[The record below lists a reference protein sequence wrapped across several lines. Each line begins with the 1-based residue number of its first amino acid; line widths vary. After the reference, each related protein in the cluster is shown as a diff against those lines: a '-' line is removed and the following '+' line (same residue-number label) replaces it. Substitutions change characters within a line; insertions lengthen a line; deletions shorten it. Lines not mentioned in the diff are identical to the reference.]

1 MRSIFRSVPLYLIVC
16 LLATSF
22 ADEIVHDSVQ
32 EGFNSHVENNHHE
45 EVIEHKNHNLDNI
58 PEHIPEQQESHNNHQ
73 EFTHVENTH
82 HDTIVENKH
91 HDTIVV
97 ENTHVENTHHDT
109 VVENTHHDTVVENTH
124 HDTVVENTH
133 HDAVVENT
141 HHDAVVKNT
150 HHDAGNSVDSS
161 HHAEE
166 FHTVPFRE
174 ENHQSN
180 HVETTSTHHEIPSE
194 PVHTNEEPH
203 TTKVDEG
210 SHTNKIEE
218 NVFTEPAEIIKRVD
232 EHSDASSKPDRVV
245 SDLKHELDLTKIAL
259 QEEKERR
266 EHEISYYS
274 HQLDLAHEKVELE
287 EEKRIQE
294 LADVKHQLA
303 IEKDLVFELESKLE
317 RSQHNGGASGSLE
330 SLRRELTN
338 CKDELLDKHHST
350 ATIVRDL
357 KHELN
362 QKHKE
367 SSARILE
374 LESES
379 GFCSAPPPDTK
390 SKSSAAA
397 RKNRGESPAGTSVG
411 SNVFG
416 VFSIVGSSVTM
427 AYNVL
432 ISPITTIVTGASSS
446 VYQAVHPIAH
456 GAGSHVGKQWN
467 KIVVPPY
474 RSHVEPH
481 VSKVTG
487 SIQGTYN
494 THMKRTVD
502 TYIEPIHAFAWD
514 RMKGATYTVFDFFRG
529 DGFLERV
536 AELPRNIFTVLSAPY
551 MTVVSSVSNS
561 YGMKLVFGKYSD
573 GASMFIVTVTTVTL
587 SYLFRRLLF
596 WSLTAFVFVLLSP
609 FTFAIFV
616 VSRGLGI
623 SSGGKKALK
632 PMNLHIDVFDHNA
645 HHSSQENL
653 NYHAPLSSVRPA
665 MSSDQWGLEQ
675 PMNYYGADANHIPDS
690 QHYSPPM
697 NSTIRASMSVDRWNR
712 DGSASNTHIAAESP
726 RYSPMA
732 HVAPTVRHSMSSE
745 QWSRDDQST
754 MYPGHDAQRHQS
766 MPPSAPMMNGDQWNR
781 SEPIA
786 PYYNNNS
793 ASQPVTSPTNFPNF
807 AFKGQ
812 RRQSVHEDDYEDN
825 A

>member
-1 MRSIFRSVPLYLIVC
+1 MRSIFRSVALYLIVC

-22 ADEIVHDSVQ
+22 ADEFVHDSVQ
-32 EGFNSHVENNHHE
+32 ESINNHVENNHHE
-45 EVIEHKNHNLDNI
+45 EVIEHRNHNLDNI
-58 PEHIPEQQESHNNHQ
+58 PEHIPEQQENHHNHQ

-82 HDTIVENKH
+82 RD
-91 HDTIVV
+91 
-97 ENTHVENTHHDT
+97 THVENMHHDT

-124 HDTVVENTH
+124 HDTHVENMHHDTVVENTRHDTIVENTH
-133 HDAVVENT
+133 HDTIVENT
-141 HHDAVVKNT
+141 HHDSGT
-150 HHDAGNSVDSS
+150 SVDSS
-161 HHAEE
+161 HHTEE
-166 FHTVPFRE
+166 SHTVPFRE

-180 HVETTSTHHEIPSE
+180 HVESTSTHHEVPSE
-194 PVHTNEEPH
+194 PAHTNEEIY
-203 TTKVDEG
+203 TTKNDEG
-210 SHTNKIEE
+210 SHTTKIEG
-218 NVFTEPAEIIKRVD
+218 NVFTEPAEIMKHVD
-232 EHSDASSKPDRVV
+232 EHSGASSTTDREV
-245 SDLKHELDLTKIAL
+245 SDLKHELDVTKIAL

-274 HQLDLAHEKVELE
+274 HQLNLAHEKVELE

-317 RSQHNGGASGSLE
+317 RSRHNGGGLGSVSLD

-338 CKDELLDKHHST
+338 CKDELLEKQHST

-390 SKSSAAA
+390 SKASAAT

-411 SNVFG
+411 SKVFG

-432 ISPITTIVTGASSS
+432 ILPVTTVVTGASSS

-456 GAGSHVGKQWN
+456 DAGSHVGKQWN

-494 THMKRTVD
+494 THMKQTVD

-536 AELPRNIFTVLSAPY
+536 ADLPRSIFFVLSAPY

-561 YGMKLVFGKYSD
+561 YGVKLVFGKYSD
-573 GASMFIVTVTTVTL
+573 GASMSFVTVTAVTM

-596 WSLTAFVFVLLSP
+596 WSLTALVFVLLSP
-609 FTFAIFV
+609 FTFAAFV

-623 SSGGKKALK
+623 SSGGKKAMK

-766 MPPSAPMMNGDQWNR
+766 MPPSAPMMNGDHWNR

-793 ASQPVTSPTNFPNF
+793 AAQPVTSPTNFPNF